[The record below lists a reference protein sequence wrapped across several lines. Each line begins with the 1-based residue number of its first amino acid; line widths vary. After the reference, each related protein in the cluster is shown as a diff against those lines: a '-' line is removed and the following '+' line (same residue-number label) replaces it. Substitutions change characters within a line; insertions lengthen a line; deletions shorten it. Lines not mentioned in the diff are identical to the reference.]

1 MKELEILLAKF
12 KLFILI
18 CKLYFI
24 KGTIMTEDLKPNE
37 ILLNIMFTGTY
48 LDQQNIGHEVINL
61 FKADNGKNYIY
72 VLPYGN
78 IGKEHNGKIKTILL
92 VRRCNANVLEIL
104 AKAVN
109 LTQVA
114 FVKNQHN
121 ITDDERSVQN
131 EVIKEI
137 KYGNVFISDIFS
149 KNISKGQQDIF
160 ISFEA
165 DKVVK
170 VRKPIYLS
178 TAKDLGNNKN
188 IISFISDDYKDF
200 NFAKQSPKQYISEE
214 KQKDLYDLLQ
224 KIIDN
229 EENWGEETKPVNEYH
244 LGNRDIEHNFIDII
258 CKGYDE
264 LVYSNL
270 FQYFFQKNIEGFK
283 KFARDVLHI
292 DDISNEYSV
301 KREYKNIDIFITY
314 DGKAIIIENKIKSG
328 INGICKD
335 DNTITQLSKYV
346 DEVGAEG
353 YKDDELNCYIFVPD
367 YNLIDLNRYKSGEKY
382 KVIKYSE
389 IYKFFMDN
397 KELYKNTEY
406 FDEFLYALSKHIK
419 DIDNNNEEEMY
430 QKFMQVINSN

>member
-1 MKELEILLAKF
+1 
-12 KLFILI
+12 
-18 CKLYFI
+18 
-24 KGTIMTEDLKPNE
+24 MTENLMSNE
-37 ILLNIMFTGTY
+37 ILLNVMYSGTY
-48 LDQQNIGHEVINL
+48 LENRNIGHEVINL

-78 IGKEHNGKIKTILL
+78 IGKEHDGKIKTILL
-92 VRRCNANVLEIL
+92 VRRCSANVLEIL
-104 AKAVN
+104 AKVVN

-131 EVIKEI
+131 EVIKKI
-137 KYGNVFISDIFS
+137 KYGNVFVRDIFS
-149 KNISKGQQDIF
+149 KNDISKGQQDIF

-178 TAKDLGNNKN
+178 TAKDLCDNRNVV
-188 IISFISDDYKDF
+188 SFVSDDYKDF

-244 LGNRDIEHNFIDII
+244 LENRDIKHNFIDII

-270 FQYFFQKNIEGFK
+270 FQYFFEKNIEGFN

-301 KREYKNIDIFITY
+301 KREYKNIDIFIV
-314 DGKAIIIENKIKSG
+314 
-328 INGICKD
+328 
-335 DNTITQLSKYV
+335 ITLH
-346 DEVGAEG
+346 
-353 YKDDELNCYIFVPD
+353 LNMYNMIF
-367 YNLIDLNRYKSGEKY
+367 
-382 KVIKYSE
+382 
-389 IYKFFMDN
+389 
-397 KELYKNTEY
+397 
-406 FDEFLYALSKHIK
+406 
-419 DIDNNNEEEMY
+419 
-430 QKFMQVINSN
+430 

>member
-1 MKELEILLAKF
+1 
-12 KLFILI
+12 
-18 CKLYFI
+18 
-24 KGTIMTEDLKPNE
+24 MTENLMSNE
-37 ILLNIMFTGTY
+37 ILLNVMYSGTY
-48 LDQQNIGHEVINL
+48 LENRNIGHEVINL

-78 IGKEHNGKIKTILL
+78 IGKEHDGKIKTILL
-92 VRRCNANVLEIL
+92 VRRCSANVLEIL
-104 AKAVN
+104 AKVIN

-131 EVIKEI
+131 EVIKKI
-137 KYGNVFISDIFS
+137 KYGNVFVRDIFS
-149 KNISKGQQDIF
+149 KNDISKGQQDIF

-178 TAKDLGNNKN
+178 TAKDLCDNRNVV
-188 IISFISDDYKDF
+188 SFVSDDYKDF

-244 LGNRDIEHNFIDII
+244 LENKDIKHNFIDII

-270 FQYFFQKNIEGFK
+270 FQYFFEKNIEGFN

-314 DGKAIIIENKIKSG
+314 KDKAIVIENKIKSG

-335 DNTITQLSKYV
+335 DNTKSQLSKYV
-346 DEVGAEG
+346 EKANAEN
-353 YKDDELNCYIFVPD
+353 YTDDKLNCYIFVPD
-367 YNLIDLNRYKSGEKY
+367 YNLIDLNRYESGEKY

-397 KELYKNTEY
+397 KKLYKNTDY

>member
-1 MKELEILLAKF
+1 
-12 KLFILI
+12 
-18 CKLYFI
+18 
-24 KGTIMTEDLKPNE
+24 MTNDLKSNE

-48 LDQQNIGHEVINL
+48 LEQQNIGHEVINL

-109 LTQVA
+109 LTQIA

-121 ITDDERSVQN
+121 ITEDERSAQKKVIN
-131 EVIKEI
+131 EV
-137 KYGNVFISDIFS
+137 KYGNVFLENIFS
-149 KNISKGQQDIF
+149 KNDNSKGQQDIF

-165 DKVVK
+165 GKVVK

-178 TAKDLGNNKN
+178 TVKSLWDNKN
-188 IISFISDDYKDF
+188 VVSFISDDYKDF

-214 KQKDLYDLLQ
+214 KQKNLYELLQ

-229 EENWGEETKPVNEYH
+229 EENWGEETKPINEYH
-244 LGNRDIEHNFIDII
+244 LENKDVKHNFIDII
-258 CKGYDE
+258 CKWYDE

-314 DGKAIIIENKIKSG
+314 KDKAIVIENKIKSG

-335 DNTITQLSKYV
+335 DNTKSQLSKYV
-346 DEVGAEG
+346 EKANAEN
-353 YKDDELNCYIFVPD
+353 YTDDKLNCYIFVPD
-367 YNLIDLNRYKSGEKY
+367 YNLIDLNRYESGEKY

-397 KELYKNTEY
+397 KKLYKNTDY